1 MLLGQLGLFLCPEFP
16 VLLLCCANFLHQIFQ
31 VLIRSVQAVL
41 QLGHGLV
48 DRLHRLVDSVDL
60 RYRFFVIGIVLF
72 FLGIHFLHDS
82 GNFFQRLC
90 DICMDTLHIRP
101 DFIYLRMGRFFQIG
115 HFSGHPGRIFFQ
127 PVLNR
132 FYLQQTF
139 LALRKLCVDL
149 VKLFLIV
156 GNILV

>member
-1 MLLGQLGLFLCPEFP
+1 
-16 VLLLCCANFLHQIFQ
+16 
-31 VLIRSVQAVL
+31 
-41 QLGHGLV
+41 
-48 DRLHRLVDSVDL
+48 
-60 RYRFFVIGIVLF
+60 
-72 FLGIHFLHDS
+72 
-82 GNFFQRLC
+82 
-90 DICMDTLHIRP
+90 MDTLHIRP

-132 FYLQQTF
+132 FHLQQTF
-139 LALRKLCVDL
+139 LALRKLCIDL